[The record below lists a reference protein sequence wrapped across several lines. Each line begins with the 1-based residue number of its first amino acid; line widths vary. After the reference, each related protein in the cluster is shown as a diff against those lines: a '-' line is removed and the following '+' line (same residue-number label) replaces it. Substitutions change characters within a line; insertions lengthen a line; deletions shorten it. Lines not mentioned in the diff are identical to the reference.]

1 MHEACAHCTAG
12 PVDGVCCVGAG
23 GNSKDVIAGSSFK
36 ADVAVAD
43 GMRLPYASQRFDA
56 VLSIAV
62 LHHITTPARRTHMLK
77 ELLRILRPAGKA
89 LVTVWATDQEDM
101 KKLAKWQP
109 IDRPGSQAE
118 DAKTGHHSK
127 GSAVSAA
134 VISSGASPPPGVE
147 HPSLGTDQAGEAGAS
162 KQQSAAEGSRHAQS
176 GSAQQASVALPSS
189 SQNQSAVPSNDYFV
203 PWHLPFHRAEAAMQV
218 LKASGQDA
226 QKADP
231 AAAGSVRI
239 DNKKNSIVFSRYY
252 HVYEQFELDKLVEQL
267 PGAEVLES
275 FYDKDN
281 WCVVMGK
288 VPVPNEND

>member
-1 MHEACAHCTAG
+1 M
-12 PVDGVCCVGAG
+12 
-23 GNSKDVIAGSSFK
+23 IAGSSFK

-43 GMRLPYASQRFDA
+43 GMQLPYASQRFDA

-62 LHHITTPARRTHMLK
+62 LHHITTPARRIHMLK

-109 IDRPGSQAE
+109 INRPGLHAE
-118 DAKTGHHSK
+118 DANTGHQPE
-127 GSAVSAA
+127 GRAVSAA
-134 VISSGASPPPGVE
+134 IIASSAGSPSGADNLDV
-147 HPSLGTDQAGEAGAS
+147 GTDQVGEAAAS
-162 KQQSAAEGSRHAQS
+162 ARQSAAEVDGGSRDAQS
-176 GSAQQASVALPSS
+176 GSAQQASVGLPSS
-189 SQNQSAVPSNDYFV
+189 SQSAVPSNDYFV

-231 AAAGSVRI
+231 AAAGSIRI
-239 DNKKNSIVFSRYY
+239 DNKKNSVVFSRYY
-252 HVYEQFELDKLVEQL
+252 HVYEQFELDKLVEQV

-288 VPVPNEND
+288 VAVPHEND

>member
-1 MHEACAHCTAG
+1 M
-12 PVDGVCCVGAG
+12 
-23 GNSKDVIAGSSFK
+23 
-36 ADVAVAD
+36 AVAD
-43 GMRLPYASQRFDA
+43 GMQLPYASQRFDA

-62 LHHITTPARRTHMLK
+62 LHHITTPARRIHMLK

-109 IDRPGSQAE
+109 INRPGSHAE
-118 DAKTGHHSK
+118 DATTGHQSES
-127 GSAVSAA
+127 SAMSAA
-134 VISSGASPPPGVE
+134 VITSSAISPSGVAN
-147 HPSLGTDQAGEAGAS
+147 PSLGTNQADEAGAS
-162 KQQSAAEGSRHAQS
+162 GQQSAAEVDGSSRDAQS
-176 GSAQQASVALPSS
+176 GSAHQASVALPSS
-189 SQNQSAVPSNDYFV
+189 SQDQSAAPSNDYFV

-231 AAAGSVRI
+231 AAVGSIRI
-239 DNKKNSIVFSRYY
+239 DNKKNSVVFSRYY
-252 HVYEQFELDKLVEQL
+252 HVYEQFELDKLVEQV

-288 VPVPNEND
+288 VAVPHESN